1 VWISVLEG
9 PITASLSFLNGP
21 SGNVRHTLTIP
32 LHQWWRRST
41 DIAALV
47 SPSFSF
53 PSSFSSEASP
63 FSQSLDSF
71 SQSTIFAPSRQ
82 LRFETSLALLPGT
95 ELIARYTDATEST
108 NKDGRSR
115 HMNQYRDARGRGTSD
130 GGQPLWSST
139 FDDTSRSRI
148 REVRSSVEG
157 IGTPEVCAT
166 GGAGGCCCSGGVW
179 TDDGLT
185 MAWLPPLR
193 WWRSVG
199 ASVHPVRG
207 RATFQQ
213 WQEDKQQHINN
224 NGREDAN
231 AKGTIMKSG
240 KKERFFPYFL
250 SSSSFLSS
258 LSLSPPPLPPS
269 PLSPVPSLSLSSFSV
284 APIAST
290 GVRKVNRHYHHQ
302 RPPSLSNHNKYCNS
316 LKNHRDGSIRDHSNI
331 HDGCSFSKTTTESGI
346 DVMLHRSL
354 ATDDE
359 KGLGEPV
366 IDSTRIETTHWLT
379 IGSHF
384 GSESIALGGRT
395 TSVFGGSCGSG
406 DEHGTGGSN
415 GAMKKNDLDLGIG
428 GEGSGADDDKKDQED
443 GMVATGCL
451 HEDAIHILALRWQ
464 SVDHDNPPV
473 MLPRRTWKEMRQPQ
487 RWPLQQSVAEG
498 AASSSSSP
506 SSSSSLTSSSVGIGL
521 PRYGGGVVRILQQP
535 LPPLVHLLSLQWW
548 NIPNDPRP
556 TKSDDG
562 TFDSEDE
569 FGAGLDAGI
578 VGSASV
584 GGIGSGG
591 AGSYSAGGG
600 CDHINK
606 KRRSSGR
613 DSSVTNFPIVAAAL
627 RSVRHPK
634 SIRELFLRFQH
645 LALGTNA
652 VAATINAA
660 TKQVLM
666 IRTETAS
673 SLKPNITKSEIGGS
687 FIAAKASAINTINPA
702 LSPKE
707 S

>member
-1 VWISVLEG
+1 
-9 PITASLSFLNGP
+9 
-21 SGNVRHTLTIP
+21 
-32 LHQWWRRST
+32 
-41 DIAALV
+41 
-47 SPSFSF
+47 
-53 PSSFSSEASP
+53 
-63 FSQSLDSF
+63 
-71 SQSTIFAPSRQ
+71 
-82 LRFETSLALLPGT
+82 
-95 ELIARYTDATEST
+95 
-108 NKDGRSR
+108 
-115 HMNQYRDARGRGTSD
+115 
-130 GGQPLWSST
+130 
-139 FDDTSRSRI
+139 
-148 REVRSSVEG
+148 
-157 IGTPEVCAT
+157 
-166 GGAGGCCCSGGVW
+166 
-179 TDDGLT
+179 
-185 MAWLPPLR
+185 
-193 WWRSVG
+193 
-199 ASVHPVRG
+199 
-207 RATFQQ
+207 
-213 WQEDKQQHINN
+213 
-224 NGREDAN
+224 
-231 AKGTIMKSG
+231 
-240 KKERFFPYFL
+240 
-250 SSSSFLSS
+250 
-258 LSLSPPPLPPS
+258 
-269 PLSPVPSLSLSSFSV
+269 
-284 APIAST
+284 
-290 GVRKVNRHYHHQ
+290 
-302 RPPSLSNHNKYCNS
+302 
-316 LKNHRDGSIRDHSNI
+316 
-331 HDGCSFSKTTTESGI
+331 
-346 DVMLHRSL
+346 
-354 ATDDE
+354 
-359 KGLGEPV
+359 
-366 IDSTRIETTHWLT
+366 
-379 IGSHF
+379 
-384 GSESIALGGRT
+384 
-395 TSVFGGSCGSG
+395 
-406 DEHGTGGSN
+406 
-415 GAMKKNDLDLGIG
+415 
-428 GEGSGADDDKKDQED
+428 
-443 GMVATGCL
+443 MVATGCL

-707 S
+707 SEMTKKRPASCSASALSSTSSSTWVDVSSLFHPPRDLRFCGWTETNLDFTPLLTRANRLGYSRGFRMAPGSIVSGVASFC